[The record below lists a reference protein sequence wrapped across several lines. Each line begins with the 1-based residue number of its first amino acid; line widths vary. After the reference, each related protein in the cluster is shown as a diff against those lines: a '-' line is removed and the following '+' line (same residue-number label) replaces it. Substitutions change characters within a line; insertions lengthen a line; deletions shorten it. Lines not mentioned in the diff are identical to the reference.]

1 MILTLRWRV
10 PERPVTTRW
19 RGPEGM
25 AQAQAREPAP
35 TIAAIIGPPGP
46 QGPPGSGSGSGSQ
59 PLHIDAPLAATWILS
74 HSLGRLPTA
83 HVYLSTNEAVLTD
96 VSVTTTQITVT
107 FPSPQ
112 QGFVLAF

>member
-10 PERPVTTRW
+10 ADRAVTTCW

-25 AQAQAREPAP
+25 VQALTREPEQSV
-35 TIAAIIGPPGP
+35 AAIIGPPGP
-46 QGPPGSGSGSGSQ
+46 PGPSSQ
-59 PLHIDAPLAATWILS
+59 PLRINASLASTWILS
-74 HSLGRLPTA
+74 HPLGRLPTV
-83 HVYLSTNEAVLTD
+83 HVYLSTNEPVLTD
-96 VSVTTTQITVT
+96 VSITTTQITVT

>member
-10 PERPVTTRW
+10 PERTVTTRW

-25 AQAQAREPAP
+25 VQALARVPAP
-35 TIAAIIGPPGP
+35 AITAIVGPPGP
-46 QGPPGSGSGSGSQ
+46 QGPAGPGSQ
-59 PLHIDAPLAATWILS
+59 PLRIDAPLAATWILA
-74 HSLGRLPTA
+74 HPFGRLPTV
-83 HVYLSTNEAVLTD
+83 HVYLSTDEPVLTD

>member
-25 AQAQAREPAP
+25 AQALAREPAP
-35 TIAAIIGPPGP
+35 AITAIIGPPGP
-46 QGPPGSGSGSGSQ
+46 QGPVGPDSQ
-59 PLHIDAPLAATWILS
+59 PLRIDAPLAATWVLS
-74 HSLGRLPTA
+74 HPLGRLPTV
-83 HVYLSTNEAVLTD
+83 HVYLATNEPVLTD

-107 FPSPQ
+107 FPSSQ

>member
-10 PERPVTTRW
+10 PGRPVTTRW

-25 AQAQAREPAP
+25 AQALARVPVPA
-35 TIAAIIGPPGP
+35 ISAIIGPPGP
-46 QGPPGSGSGSGSQ
+46 QGPTGPNSE
-59 PLHIDAPLAATWILS
+59 PLRIDASLAATWILS
-74 HSLGRLPTA
+74 HPLGRVPTVN
-83 HVYLSTNEAVLTD
+83 VYLSTNEPVLTD

>member
-1 MILTLRWRV
+1 MSLTLRWRV

-25 AQAQAREPAP
+25 AEALVRVPVPA
-35 TIAAIIGPPGP
+35 IAAIIGLPGP
-46 QGPPGSGSGSGSQ
+46 QGPTGPSAE
-59 PLHIDAPLAATWILS
+59 PLRIDAPLAATWILS
-74 HSLGRLPTA
+74 HPLGRVPA
-83 HVYLSTNEAVLTD
+83 VHVYLSTNEPVLTD
-96 VSVTTTQITVT
+96 VSVTTSQITVT